1 MHPQRACLL
10 PKSHLVYLFQSDSFW
25 SYEVRRLRVSR
36 FGRLAPITHIPLS
49 YQTAME
55 KSRQLCLSLRFGGK
69 LSGKKSYKV
78 AGVTEGFDAGLSQE
92 EMANHGRWKSS
103 DTLKIYY
110 AQSVKWKI
118 DIFNISRTFTSLK
131 SRLIKMYVIT
141 WVFSQFGNKG
151 KTQ

>member
-1 MHPQRACLL
+1 MSTFFKVIAFDLM
-10 PKSHLVYLFQSDSFW
+10 KSEYLNH
-25 SYEVRRLRVSR
+25 RLRFSR

-55 KSRQLCLSLRFGGK
+55 KSRQLCLSLRFEGK
-69 LSGKKSYKV
+69 FSEKSYKV
-78 AGVTEGFDAGLSQE
+78 TGVTEGFDAGLSQE

-103 DTLKIYY
+103 DTPKIYY

-141 WVFSQFGNKG
+141 
-151 KTQ
+151 

>member
-1 MHPQRACLL
+1 
-10 PKSHLVYLFQSDSFW
+10 
-25 SYEVRRLRVSR
+25 
-36 FGRLAPITHIPLS
+36 
-49 YQTAME
+49 ME
-55 KSRQLCLSLRFGGK
+55 ESRQLCLSLRFEGK
-69 LSGKKSYKV
+69 FSEKSYKV

-141 WVFSQFGNKG
+141 
-151 KTQ
+151 

>member
-1 MHPQRACLL
+1 MSKH
-10 PKSHLVYLFQSDSFW
+10 KVW
-25 SYEVRRLRVSR
+25 
-36 FGRLAPITHIPLS
+36 
-49 YQTAME
+49 
-55 KSRQLCLSLRFGGK
+55 GK
-69 LSGKKSYKV
+69 AFGKKSYKV

-141 WVFSQFGNKG
+141 
-151 KTQ
+151 